1 MKTRLLT
8 LLLCTLPGLAAAQ
21 TLTGV
26 TAEPKDV
33 RAGQPVTITST
44 FEDFE
49 NPNCGL
55 RLHFGDGQQTDYKV
69 NQPKDLPLVVTHTYD
84 KPGSYEIMAE
94 PKRNGM
100 ILGCTGKNQR
110 IKVNVAAAAS
120 APAPAPAAA
129 SGPACPDGWK
139 LDAKSV
145 NKKTGAFTCTA
156 KAGTAAPASKL
167 ACPGDLGYFENAK
180 KGQLG
185 CKP

>member
-1 MKTRLLT
+1 MKIRLHA
-8 LLLCTLPGLAAAQ
+8 LLLCALPGLAAAQ
-21 TLTGV
+21 ALTGV

-33 RAGQPVTITST
+33 RVGQPVTITST
-44 FEDFE
+44 FDNID

-55 RLHFGDGQQTDYKV
+55 RLQFGDGQQTDYKI
-69 NQPKDLPLVVTHTYD
+69 NQPKDIPLVVTHTYD
-84 KPGSYEIMAE
+84 KPGSFEIMAE

-120 APAPAPAAA
+120 APAASAAA
-129 SGPACPDGWK
+129 SGPGCPDGWK
-139 LDAKSV
+139 LDGKSV
-145 NKKTGAFTCTA
+145 NKKTGAFTCAA
-156 KAGTAAPASKL
+156 KAGTAAPANKL